1 MYMKKIKITESQLKK
16 LIINEQLLKNV
27 GNKIKTGVQNVVNKV
42 VPNKEMTIP
51 GAPPS
56 KGRNLEQLRA
66 EWSKINQ
73 DTSNMRGYG
82 EGVSPNLNGARM
94 SAKMNADVAILKKM
108 GKQQATFG
116 SIIIDEA
123 TFQLENGNYINL
135 VIIEPNNIQMRENQD
150 VDERSRSF
158 AFTRKKRLFSKAEL
172 MANPLRY
179 RKYERDL
186 KEIDRYKFSEPR
198 TPKKPSPEEYKE
210 VLSTATFLKKD
221 GPISYFYKGTEEEYT
236 PMVRFHIIDTDKKEY
251 VGYADFEMRYGSEFF
266 VSLPYIRQEYRNM
279 GIATEIYKIALTM
292 GSVTSGKAQSEQ
304 AVGLWKKMFNEL
316 TNNMVYIDDSGKE
329 FGVYMKNGE
338 IHTTKTDMSVY
349 DTKGGYLRLSKS
361 K

>member
-1 MYMKKIKITESQLKK
+1 MKKIKITESQLKR
-16 LIINEQLLKNV
+16 LVINEQLLKNV
-27 GNKIKTGVQNVVNKV
+27 GDRIKTGVQNMVNKV
-42 VPNKEMTIP
+42 VPNKEITIP
-51 GAPPS
+51 GTSPS
-56 KGRNLEQLRA
+56 KGRNLEQLRT

-73 DTSNMRGYG
+73 DTSNRRGYG
-82 EGVSPNLNGARM
+82 EGVSTNLNAART

-116 SIIIDEA
+116 SIIVDEA

-135 VIIEPNNIQMRENQD
+135 VIIEPNNIQMHENQD

-221 GPISYFYKGTEEEYT
+221 GPISYFYKGTEEDYT
-236 PMVRFHIIDTDKKEY
+236 PVVRFHIIDTDKKEY
-251 VGYADFEMRYGSEFF
+251 VGYADFEIRYGSEFF